1 MSCAASASLPF
12 QLSSCGCTVCSND
25 HSESSALDPLSAA
38 VRSKVFLPRTQTTSF
53 TSSIYTCCKPCFSWA
68 WSYIHRQR
76 NTGRDT
82 DTHTDTHR
90 DTHTNKTTLFSRT
103 WSWPSLH
110 RDGSSDP
117 TLRRYARHCCTK
129 QATSVLLSQRD
140 VSLSRPLLLFFFF
153 VFVGTTLSVIVTDH
167 NSGNHRNLKR

>member
-1 MSCAASASLPF
+1 MRRVPLFLFNFPVAAVLSVPMITAKVPHLIHCQQLFVAKFFLRERKPPVSHPPFTPAASPASPGHGRAHTDKET
-12 QLSSCGCTVCSND
+12 QA
-25 HSESSALDPLSAA
+25 E
-38 VRSKVFLPRTQTTSF
+38 TQTHT
-53 TSSIYTCCKPCFSWA
+53 
-68 WSYIHRQR
+68 Q
-76 NTGRDT
+76 
-82 DTHTDTHR
+82 THTE
-90 DTHTNKTTLFSRT
+90 THTNKTTLFSRT

-140 VSLSRPLLLFFFF
+140 VSLSRPLLFFFFF